1 MYHDNEPSGVGN
13 SRGAKLL
20 DGNTSGKARRQS
32 QNSKSCN
39 CRSVGEHCTDSELRD
54 VTERA

>member
-1 MYHDNEPSGVGN
+1 MYHDNKPSGVGN

-32 QNSKSCN
+32 Q
-39 CRSVGEHCTDSELRD
+39 ELQLSISGGAPHGLG
-54 VTERA
+54 TP